1 MEEFLE
7 EPKTVKA
14 PKHLFHL
21 HRRLFLLVF
30 AVAVLLQ
37 TAVFV
42 NMRLDTYYQELNR
55 SFKMILTVNGTPGNA
70 KLAETGE
77 SLNQKEDIAEVRL
90 FSPQDALEAVRRQNP
105 QLADAMLL
113 MGKNKM
119 PAYYELHLNYKAIN
133 NIRPF
138 ADNLSAEY
146 PFLTPHYNLQHAQ
159 LLFYVGLCAKLL
171 NLAVVFALLL
181 FLAFMFLVEAYPSAG
196 PRAHFFSGAV
206 SGVLAGL
213 ASCLFFAVLV
223 YPTGFLS
230 EAVSQFTSLGRQL
243 LLLAFCGLFGWT
255 LSKWQKF

>member
-7 EPKTVKA
+7 EPKTVKV

-42 NMRLDTYYQELNR
+42 NMRLDTYYQSLNR
-55 SFKMILTVNGTPGNA
+55 SFKMILTVNGTPDNA
-70 KLAETGE
+70 KLAETGD
-77 SLNQKEDIAEVRL
+77 SLNQKEDITDVQL
-90 FSPQDALEAVRRQNP
+90 FSPQDALAEVRRQNP

-119 PAYYELHLNYKAIN
+119 PAYYELRLSYKAIN

-146 PFLTPHYNLQHAQ
+146 PFLTPHYNSQHAQ

-196 PRAHFFSGAV
+196 PRAHFLGGAV

-223 YPTGFLS
+223 YPTGFLY
-230 EAVSQFTSLGRQL
+230 EAASQFTSVGRQL
-243 LLLAFCGLFGWT
+243 LLFAFCGLFGWT

>member
-7 EPKTVKA
+7 EPKTVKV

-42 NMRLDTYYQELNR
+42 NMRLDTYYQALNR
-55 SFKMILTVNGTPGNA
+55 SFKMILTVNGTPDNA
-70 KLAETGE
+70 KLAETGD
-77 SLNQKEDIAEVRL
+77 SLNQKEDITDVKL
-90 FSPQDALEAVRRQNP
+90 FSPQDALAEVRRQNP

-119 PAYYELHLNYKAIN
+119 PAYYELRLSYKAIN

-159 LLFYVGLCAKLL
+159 LLFYVGCA
-171 NLAVVFALLL
+171 
-181 FLAFMFLVEAYPSAG
+181 PS
-196 PRAHFFSGAV
+196 
-206 SGVLAGL
+206 
-213 ASCLFFAVLV
+213 C
-223 YPTGFLS
+223 
-230 EAVSQFTSLGRQL
+230 
-243 LLLAFCGLFGWT
+243 
-255 LSKWQKF
+255 